1 MSIYFDNSA
10 TTKVDSDVLK
20 YMNDFSDEF
29 YANPAALHRFGFEVE
44 EKIKLET
51 EKIAKL
57 IGAEK
62 NEIIWTSGGTESNN
76 MALRGVAEA
85 YKKVGNEI
93 ITTKIEHSSV
103 MNTCKYLEECGFKVN
118 YLSTDS
124 EGHISLDEL
133 RELIT
138 DKTILVSI
146 MLVNNEIGSVQ
157 NVEEIGKIIKSKNKN
172 IIFHTDAVQGLGK
185 IKINC
190 KKSYI
195 DLLSASSHKF
205 HGPKGVG
212 LLYKKSDV
220 RIKPLIYGGGQ
231 QDNLRSGTLNT
242 VGIVGTVKAID
253 MIYNDFDNEI
263 KSLYTL
269 RDRLI
274 DRLND
279 LHDKYNN
286 ININTKKTD
295 SFAPHI
301 VSVSFKG
308 IRSEVML
315 HALEEKGIY
324 VSAGSACSSHSK
336 KKSGTLT
343 SIGLSDEMID
353 STIRVSFSKYNVI
366 EEVDKFINE
375 VDTLIPRLK
384 LK

>member
-1 MSIYFDNSA
+1 
-10 TTKVDSDVLK
+10 
-20 YMNDFSDEF
+20 
-29 YANPAALHRFGFEVE
+29 
-44 EKIKLET
+44 
-51 EKIAKL
+51 
-57 IGAEK
+57 
-62 NEIIWTSGGTESNN
+62 
-76 MALRGVAEA
+76 
-85 YKKVGNEI
+85 
-93 ITTKIEHSSV
+93 
-103 MNTCKYLEECGFKVN
+103 
-118 YLSTDS
+118 
-124 EGHISLDEL
+124 
-133 RELIT
+133 
-138 DKTILVSI
+138 
-146 MLVNNEIGSVQ
+146 GSVQ

-263 KSLYTL
+263 KNLYTL

-279 LHDKYNN
+279 LHNKYNN

-324 VSAGSACSSHSK
+324 VSAGSACSSHRK

-343 SIGLSDEMID
+343 SIGLSDEMIN
-353 STIRVSFSKYNVI
+353 STIRVSFSKYNVV